1 MATQTLSTADAVL
14 KDLYR
19 GPIIEQTNYKTF
31 MLDMIERDSESIDFT
46 GRRAIFPTHMRG
58 NPSSTSHSEGGTLA
72 TPGAQTYL
80 DAIVAIR
87 DHNAGMEI
95 TDKAIKLATSNE
107 GAFVNLLDNDT
118 KLLAKDFKKKLNTDV
133 FGDGTGLLATLT
145 SSPAGATTFTVDS
158 RQRLAIGQVIDV
170 LNKTTG
176 AAGAAGVTIT
186 AINTSNNTIT
196 VDTSITATTSTF
208 GVYKEGSR
216 NNTFDGLQNIT
227 GTSRTLHSINSA
239 TAGNEAWNGFRRAAS
254 GATVGEDLIQQL
266 LDDIGG
272 GGNGEADYVIQSR
285 PARRR
290 LAATYQSQK
299 RFNDA
304 KATEIHGGYTAI
316 WVNETPVIIDDDVP
330 RGWTFALSKDAFKWA
345 QVDDPDWLQKQD
357 GQIWHLKDGATAGK
371 KVASWQA
378 WWVFYA
384 ALVCVAPNRTGAIPD
399 GADDTL

>member
-1 MATQTLSTADAVL
+1 
-14 KDLYR
+14 
-19 GPIIEQTNYKTF
+19 
-31 MLDMIERDSESIDFT
+31 
-46 GRRAIFPTHMRG
+46 
-58 NPSSTSHSEGGTLA
+58 
-72 TPGAQTYL
+72 
-80 DAIVAIR
+80 
-87 DHNAGMEI
+87 
-95 TDKAIKLATSNE
+95 
-107 GAFVNLLDNDT
+107 
-118 KLLAKDFKKKLNTDV
+118 V

-145 SSPAGATTFTVDS
+145 SSPAGATTFTVDK

-316 WVNETPVIIDDDVP
+316 WVNETRPSV
-330 RGWTFALSKDAFKWA
+330 RRL
-345 QVDDPDWLQKQD
+345 
-357 GQIWHLKDGATAGK
+357 
-371 KVASWQA
+371 
-378 WWVFYA
+378 
-384 ALVCVAPNRTGAIPD
+384 
-399 GADDTL
+399 